1 LSIALHASLVML
13 FDGVPG
19 RSGGV
24 PPGSPLVVTL
34 PRLAERPPES
44 GRSVTS
50 EMLQDAGGSA
60 RPEAVAPPQG
70 GSVAD
75 ASDGAA
81 AIAGLPVERYR
92 ASRDLDVQPQ
102 AYFVPSLDSAEMA
115 GTTGYQRVELK
126 LWVSDAGIVDD
137 AEVLSGS
144 PVFSETVRRAFLGA
158 RFTPGMLGGKPV
170 PAVVTFEVEYPEIR

>member
-1 LSIALHASLVML
+1 MRRLGACCALSIALHASLVML
-13 FDGVPG
+13 FEGVPG
-19 RSGGV
+19 RSGGG
-24 PPGSPLVVTL
+24 PPGSPLVVAL

-44 GRSVTS
+44 GRSATS

-60 RPEAVAPPQG
+60 LPEAVVLPQG

-126 LWVSDAGIVDD
+126 LWVSDAGIVND

-144 PVFSETVRRAFLGA
+144 PVFQKRCEGPSWAPASL
-158 RFTPGMLGGKPV
+158 PGCWAASRCRPS
-170 PAVVTFEVEYPEIR
+170 